1 MVIRSIVNVQMFEDF
16 GKTYP
21 LHKDKRETCGLVLT
35 LPGSE
40 STLYLD
46 GKRYDFREGGVIFF
60 PQGST
65 YDVLLPHNHM
75 LCYVFNFFADD
86 MDEFFHLKNCADLTE
101 SFAQAHRIWMRRRED
116 EYYRDD
122 CMSILYR
129 LMAEVRRRYDRV
141 QQPYRAKSKLTPM
154 IEILH
159 NEYTNPDFRISELS
173 ARTGYSER
181 YISRLFR
188 ELCGMSPK
196 QYLTD
201 LRFRYAKEL
210 LAGDYSSIADVAYK
224 AGFSDPCH
232 FADSFRR
239 TFGVT
244 PGEYRRSK
252 QNGM

>member
-1 MVIRSIVNVQMFEDF
+1 MGIQGIDSVHRFEDF
-16 GKTYP
+16 GKQYP
-21 LHKDKRETCGLVLT
+21 LHKEKRKYCGLVLM
-35 LPGSE
+35 LPDSE
-40 STLYLD
+40 FTLYLD
-46 GKRYDFREGGVIFF
+46 GKKYKTREGDVVFLPHGV
-60 PQGST
+60 T

-75 LCYVFNFFADD
+75 LCYTINFIADD

-101 SFAQAHRIWMRRRED
+101 SFAQVNRIWMRRRED
-116 EYYRDD
+116 EYYRYD

-129 LMAEVRRRYDRV
+129 LMAEVRRRYDRA

-181 YISRLFR
+181 YISRLFH

-210 LAGDYSSIADVAYK
+210 LTDDYSSIADVAYK

-239 TFGVT
+239 TFDMT
-244 PGEYRRSK
+244 PGEYRRSR
-252 QNGM
+252 QNGV